1 METSDKKLDE
11 LIVAI
16 EKYKRRLAINKNDNQ
31 MDYIKIGNE
40 VEKLKVSCCH
50 LVEARRGCGKTTLI
64 INSVANEKEVMPIYI
79 DCQKYIEISQ
89 DEIILGICKEIIKDY
104 FDFLHSDDEIRR
116 SENVYNKKVKGIRG
130 VFRKKFKFINEK
142 LVVSHKNYLILEKLL
157 SQLSNAIDD
166 MLNKPEEQEL
176 YYESSLDNSFS
187 KTEKKIKAKGKNI
200 SLNNEIGIDISYA
213 ELEAKINT
221 IFNYKYETNRS
232 LEESKENR
240 EVSKVATKSHKTVKR
255 ADLINDFKLCLAQ
268 LFTIFNELYKRRTM
282 LFLDDFYQIPNINHP
297 KILQYFHGIYKE
309 SKNYAFCINAVGI
322 PESIKINYD
331 GKTTFSKKDDFPSI
345 VLNYDLA
352 KLELLQDNLVK
363 IMVTLQPQ
371 LEISESDIKSLFSND
386 TLKYLVIASGGVPR
400 DFMTTFADTLD
411 NARKREINTGIARI
425 DLYKSIAKLKQD
437 KDENRET
444 ELSEYSEKAI
454 EKVIQFISD
463 NIVKGLKTNVILYPK
478 KDYEKHERLI
488 KTLVNLR
495 YLHIIKDHVTPESKN
510 FEAVGLLIDMTFYA
524 TAGRMPNGF
533 IPCEFWK
540 VDDHSSELRRA
551 KVWKFEDDFIGSL
564 DNV

>member
-1 METSDKKLDE
+1 M
-11 LIVAI
+11 
-16 EKYKRRLAINKNDNQ
+16 R
-31 MDYIKIGNE
+31 
-40 VEKLKVSCCH
+40 
-50 LVEARRGCGKTTLI
+50 
-64 INSVANEKEVMPIYI
+64 
-79 DCQKYIEISQ
+79 Q
-89 DEIILGICKEIIKDY
+89 DDIILSICKEIIKTY
-104 FDFLHSDDEIRR
+104 YEFLNSDEIQ
-116 SENVYNKKVKGIRG
+116 EPEIVYSKKVKGIRG
-130 VFRKKFKFINEK
+130 VIRKKFRLIDQK
-142 LVVSHKNYLILEKLL
+142 LAISHNNYLILEKLL
-157 SQLSNAIDD
+157 SGLNLAIDN
-166 MLNKPEEQEL
+166 MLNNPEEQEF
-176 YYESSLDNSFS
+176 YYESSLDNSYS
-187 KTEKKIKAKGKNI
+187 KTEKKMKTKGKNI
-200 SLNNEIGIDISYA
+200 SFNNEIGINKSYL

-221 IFNYKYETNRS
+221 VLNYKYETNKS

-240 EVSKVATKSHKTVKR
+240 EVSKVATKSHKIVKR
-255 ADLINDFKLCLAQ
+255 ADLINEFKLCLAQ
-268 LFTIFNELYKRRTM
+268 LFTIFNELYERRTI
-282 LFLDDFYQIPNINHP
+282 LFLDDFYQIPNMNHP
-297 KILQYFHGIYKE
+297 RIMQYFHGIYKE
-309 SKNYAFCINAVGI
+309 SKNYAFCMNAVGI

-363 IMVTLQPQ
+363 IMVSLQPQ
-371 LEISESDIKSLFSND
+371 LGISESDIKSLFSND

-425 DLYKSIAKLKQD
+425 DLYKAIAKLKQD

-454 EKVIQFISD
+454 EIVIQVISD
-463 NIVKGLKTNVILYPK
+463 NIIKGLKTNVILYPK

-495 YLHIIKDHVTPESKN
+495 YLHIIKPHVTPEGKN

-524 TAGRMPNGF
+524 TNGRMPNGF

-540 VDDHSSELRRA
+540 ADTHSSELRRA
-551 KVWKFEDDFIGSL
+551 KILMFEDAFVESL
-564 DNV
+564 DKYV

>member
-1 METSDKKLDE
+1 MQTSDKKLDE
-11 LIVAI
+11 LMIAI

-31 MDYIKIGNE
+31 IDYIKIGNE
-40 VEKLKVSCCH
+40 VEKIKVSCCH

-64 INSVANEKEVMPIYI
+64 IKSVANEKEVMPIYI
-79 DCQKYIEISQ
+79 DCQKYIEIRQ
-89 DEIILGICKEIIKDY
+89 DEIILGICTEIIKTY
-104 FDFLHSDDEIRR
+104 YEFLDSDEIRE
-116 SENVYNKKVKGIRG
+116 SEIVYNKKVKGIMG
-130 VFRKKFKFINEK
+130 IFRKKFGLIDEK
-142 LVVSHKNYLILEKLL
+142 LVVNHKNYLMLQKLL
-157 SQLSNAIDD
+157 SKLSFAIEN

-176 YYESSLDNSFS
+176 YYESSLDDSYS
-187 KTEKKIKAKGKNI
+187 KTEKKTKSKEKKF
-200 SLNNEIGIDISYA
+200 SLNNEIEMSRSYR
-213 ELEAKINT
+213 ELDGKINT
-221 IFNYKYETNRS
+221 IFNYKYETSKS
-232 LEESKENR
+232 LEENKENR
-240 EVSKVATKSHKTVKR
+240 GVSKVATKSHKTVKR
-255 ADLINDFKLCLAQ
+255 ADLINEFKLCLAQ
-268 LFTIFNELYKRRTM
+268 LFTLFNELYEKRTI
-282 LFLDDFYQIPNINHP
+282 LFLDDFYQIPSINHP
-297 KILQYFHGIYKE
+297 RILQYLHGIYKE
-309 SKNYAFCINAVGI
+309 SKNYAFCMNAVGI
-322 PESIKINYD
+322 PETIKINYE

-425 DLYKSIAKLKQD
+425 DLYKAIAKLKQD

-444 ELSEYSEKAI
+444 ELSDYSEKSI
-454 EKVIQFISD
+454 EIVIQFISD
-463 NIVKGLKTNVILYPK
+463 NIIKGLKTNAILYPK

-495 YLHIIKDHVTPESKN
+495 YLHIIKSHVTPEGKN

-524 TAGRMPNGF
+524 TNGRMPNGF

-540 VDDHSSELRRA
+540 ADTHSSELRRA
-551 KVWKFEDDFIGSL
+551 KIWKFEDDFIKSL
-564 DNV
+564 DHI